1 MKKSEWNRVVSTSF
15 LLSVES
21 VVRFSLVWFVAV
33 GAFIGVTRAD
43 DAMAP
48 IRIVCLGD
56 SITDGHT
63 YPLLVQQALEESG
76 VERPAMINAGIGGD
90 GVVGMRGR
98 LERDVLH
105 YRPDV
110 VLVLAGI
117 NDLRMSVEEF
127 ESNIQ
132 GLFAT
137 LKEHK
142 TPAIVLTLTP
152 LAKQHAALAPKVEQF
167 NEILRRQAKEAGFRT
182 GEPAK
187 VMQTALD
194 GGATLHEPD
203 GVHLNWEGYRQL
215 TRAVLDALG
224 HGEIAVPE
232 KASLAPLPQLVTKWQ
247 IRGVDV
253 DAELTPEAFAAIK
266 FDDAKWKTYDV
277 PEKEP
282 SVDGWWW
289 DQERQRGVPVAVEKS
304 LGKAKHYQAT
314 TTIDAPQARE
324 AWLQIGGEIRT
335 LWLNGERI
343 YKVEGARGW
352 HPGHDRIKVTL
363 PAGESRIV
371 VESGPRFSLQIT
383 DNEVWE

>member
-1 MKKSEWNRVVSTSF
+1 MIADFRFQIAASALLLAAMVVGSSTSI
-15 LLSVES
+15 
-21 VVRFSLVWFVAV
+21 A
-33 GAFIGVTRAD
+33 AD
-43 DAMAP
+43 DAAAP
-48 IRIVCLGD
+48 QRIVCLGD

-76 VERPAMINAGIGGD
+76 IEPPAMINAGIGGD

-98 LERDVLH
+98 LDRDVLH
-105 YRPDV
+105 YQPDL

-117 NDLRMSVEEF
+117 NDLRMSVEQF
-127 ESNIQ
+127 QSNIQ
-132 GLFAT
+132 GLFAS
-137 LKEHK
+137 LNEHK
-142 TPAIVLTLTP
+142 TPTTVLTLTP
-152 LAKQHAALAPKVEQF
+152 LAKQHGALAPKAEQF
-167 NEILRRQAKEAGFRT
+167 NEILRRQAKEAGFRI

-224 HGEIAVPE
+224 HNKVAVPA
-232 KASLAPLPQLVTKWQ
+232 KASLALLPNLITEWNV
-247 IRGVDV
+247 RGVEG
-253 DAELTPEAFAAIK
+253 DAELSPDNYAAIK
-266 FDDAKWKTYDV
+266 FDDASWKTYEL

-282 SVDGWWW
+282 AADGWWW
-289 DQERQRGVPVAVEKS
+289 DQERQRGVPVAIEKT

-314 TTIDAPQARE
+314 TTINTPQARDV
-324 AWLQIGGEIRT
+324 WLQIGGEIRT
-335 LWLNGERI
+335 LWLNGQRI

-352 HPGHDRIKVTL
+352 HPGHDRLKVTL
-363 PAGESRIV
+363 PAGESRILI
-371 VESGPRFSLQIT
+371 ETGPRFSLQIT